1 MVGHYA
7 NSLASLV
14 LILPLCLI
22 FIIGSKFIKEKTHNK
37 IILMNRPESL
47 IKLLHTKEENTKI
60 NCSWP
65 ILKLRTEGP
74 VTALASKPGSGN
86 TWVRHLL
93 QLATGIQTGSIFNEQ
108 RLKRNG
114 FPGEG
119 ITDGTVIAIKTHNL
133 RT

>member
-47 IKLLHTKEENTKI
+47 IKLLSTKEENTKI

-65 ILKLRTEGP
+65 FLKLRTEGP